1 MFSLIGWDLAQ
12 CTTPSLIGSAKD
24 KNMALAKQV
33 DPKIVV
39 TLTDMKEHTTILY
52 SLLMPFTQNTAIRCK
67 YEDAQIFSWLNI
79 QTC

>member
-1 MFSLIGWDLAQ
+1 
-12 CTTPSLIGSAKD
+12 
-24 KNMALAKQV
+24 MALAKQV

-52 SLLMPFTQNTAIRCK
+52 SLLMPFTQNTAIRCE
-67 YEDAQIFSWLNI
+67 YEDAQIFFWLNI